1 LKALI
6 ENTIHWNKIGKHPRD
21 RYIYSIE
28 KAVVLKETAVL
39 SIDIKLNFVIPFPD
53 VNRISNT
60 ILKEVP
66 GLQGVSFNFIYED
79 MILSEKEIINHYI
92 EHMINEINGSHAAIT
107 KTISTKEFIYE
118 NGKLTIK
125 ALGDMAVKVLNNKVA
140 QRFEKYLRRDFGLEV
155 KVEFINNE
163 DSYLEIARKKNELS
177 KKEQAE
183 IEKAAKLAALN
194 ENGSNSR
201 GNGNG
206 MSKWNGKDRQET
218 PVVGNRIMGKR
229 IREES
234 VPISSLTVDIGTAV
248 INGTLFHKEA
258 RTIKNNKKLV
268 TLLITDK
275 TTSVCVKVF
284 ASENKW
290 NDIDH
295 NLKPGDY
302 VKIRGNTE
310 FDTFENALV
319 LIGKDIEKIEKEGR
333 QDHSEKKRVEL
344 HAHTKM
350 SAMDGLN
357 DVSEMI
363 RTAARWGQKAIAVT
377 DHGVVQAFPDAQK
390 TLLYEKLD
398 LKVIYGLEGYLYDDS
413 GDTGK
418 KIDYKSKNTNHI
430 IILART
436 QEGLKNLYKLVSIS
450 HLKYFYKKP
459 RIPKSILSAYREGLI
474 IGSACEAGE
483 VYQGILN
490 GKPQEEME
498 QIADYYD
505 YLEIQPLANNQFLID
520 NGRVAD
526 VETLKEIN
534 RKIIAL
540 GKKLNKPV
548 VATCDAHYS
557 EPEESLYRKILMAGQ
572 GYKDI
577 EGDKG
582 LYLRT
587 TEEMLA
593 EPDLHVLAGIQGIC
607 RLL

>member
-1 LKALI
+1 MKKISGMVVIGLLALFIGLVISIQITTTQGSDHGGLIPYAKA
-6 ENTIHWNKIGKHPRD
+6 
-21 RYIYSIE
+21 
-28 KAVVLKETAVL
+28 
-39 SIDIKLNFVIPFPD
+39 
-53 VNRISNT
+53 
-60 ILKEVP
+60 
-66 GLQGVSFNFIYED
+66 QG
-79 MILSEKEIINHYI
+79 
-92 EHMINEINGSHAAIT
+92 
-107 KTISTKEFIYE
+107 
-118 NGKLTIK
+118 
-125 ALGDMAVKVLNNKVA
+125 
-140 QRFEKYLRRDFGLEV
+140 
-155 KVEFINNE
+155 
-163 DSYLEIARKKNELS
+163 YLEELKQVRTEKDAALQELNELE
-177 KKEQAE
+177 KRLEKIEA
-183 IEKAAKLAALN
+183 EKAAKLAALN

-363 RTAARWGQKAIAVT
+363 RTAAIA
-377 DHGVVQAFPDAQK
+377 
-390 TLLYEKLD
+390 E
-398 LKVIYGLEGYLYDDS
+398 
-413 GDTGK
+413 
-418 KIDYKSKNTNHI
+418 I
-430 IILART
+430 IIFIILLFDSIIRT
-436 QEGLKNLYKLVSIS
+436 CLYCL
-450 HLKYFYKKP
+450 
-459 RIPKSILSAYREGLI
+459 RIPVHKRNRLIKAAILVAN
-474 IGSACEAGE
+474 A
-483 VYQGILN
+483 
-490 GKPQEEME
+490 KPLCA
-498 QIADYYD
+498 IY
-505 YLEIQPLANNQFLID
+505 
-520 NGRVAD
+520 
-526 VETLKEIN
+526 
-534 RKIIAL
+534 
-540 GKKLNKPV
+540 
-548 VATCDAHYS
+548 
-557 EPEESLYRKILMAGQ
+557 
-572 GYKDI
+572 
-577 EGDKG
+577 
-582 LYLRT
+582 
-587 TEEMLA
+587 
-593 EPDLHVLAGIQGIC
+593 
-607 RLL
+607 

>member
-505 YLEIQPLANNQFLID
+505 YLEIQPLAYISYATSSTVNSSASLLVAFLPFASINSIFSRTAFD
-520 NGRVAD
+520 PFMIVSASKSFTFVVKN
-526 VETLKEIN
+526 VE
-534 RKIIAL
+534 
-540 GKKLNKPV
+540 
-548 VATCDAHYS
+548 
-557 EPEESLYRKILMAGQ
+557 
-572 GYKDI
+572 
-577 EGDKG
+577 
-582 LYLRT
+582 
-587 TEEMLA
+587 
-593 EPDLHVLAGIQGIC
+593 
-607 RLL
+607 